1 MARLDPGA
9 SVRWLS
15 RRAKQAASSL
25 KAEYEAGTR
34 GDDSPT
40 EPIFPTPGEQLAAI
54 TALLA
59 GTRRADR
66 AGQPAPDDDATSAA
80 DDAAETPTSPA
91 GPAGPSDPT
100 PAPAE
105 HGHAA
110 DDADAEEVAAALHR
124 VDWQQVRS
132 VTAERTGAASDAMR
146 AMAREVDWAKVQPVA
161 AQVSSALIAA
171 VASGRLPIAGRMGP
185 LVAKALRDNGAL
197 AQRVGASLTRADAPL
212 PPDFRAELQP
222 AGDPLPGDGAGARPP
237 DRASSGVRPV
247 APLPRWS
254 EER

>member
-15 RRAKQAASSL
+15 RRTKQAASSL

-66 AGQPAPDDDATSAA
+66 AGSPAADDASAA
-80 DDAAETPTSPA
+80 DDAVEAPPSPA
-91 GPAGPSDPT
+91 EATGTAGPSD

-132 VTAERTGAASDAMR
+132 FTAERTGAASDAMR

-197 AQRVGASLTRADAPL
+197 AQRVGTSLTRADAPL
-212 PPDFRAELQP
+212 PPDFRAEVQP
-222 AGDPLPGDGAGARPP
+222 AGDLRSGDGVGAGTP